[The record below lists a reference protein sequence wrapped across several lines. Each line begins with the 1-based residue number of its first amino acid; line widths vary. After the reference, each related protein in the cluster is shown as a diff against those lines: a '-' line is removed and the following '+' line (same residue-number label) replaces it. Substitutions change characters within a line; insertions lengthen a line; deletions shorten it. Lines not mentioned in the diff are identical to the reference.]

1 MENSKIDRSASFL
14 GCKHLCTACPLSG
27 HAFNKAMIRRVPV
40 VESKLKK
47 HGYFITFILPC
58 VILYAF
64 FFIYPFLKGISISTT
79 NWDGLT
85 PKTPISVSKSEF
97 ESQILQKIKKTSDK
111 NFLMSVYTLNYE
123 TDSYS
128 RLSVSGLE
136 RMKIERILSSAGYAP
151 EKNRFVGLQNYIDII
166 SGKVKDT
173 FYPQKY
179 TEVYYNAASSL
190 PPRIEAK
197 RADKEILK
205 GASSE
210 ESALFLQ
217 HYTLSGEN
225 YVLKPEYSS
234 YDIEELIWSISEHTE
249 GIVSDAAIDD
259 FVRSVNTAGLAQ
271 DENAMRTTIS
281 AFFNAESL
289 SAVSRKTVQEASDML
304 FELGVFRNSLSS
316 MWTAEKTKMGVVGF
330 TFFFAF
336 FSVIGINLIA
346 FILALILDSGIPGQR
361 ILRTIFFLPNV
372 LSMIIVALIW
382 KMLFYQ
388 ILPAVSGI
396 DIWLSDASK
405 APWLLIIVATWQGCG
420 YYMIVYLA
428 GLQNIPPDVIEASR
442 IDGANSLQRFRFI
455 TLPLIVPA
463 ITISLFLTIANAL
476 KSFDL
481 IYAMVGPSGY
491 ATSTVPFVLDI
502 YYEAFAQRQA
512 GMATSKALLLFLV
525 ILLITGLQLYVMKKR
540 EVEQ

>member
-1 MENSKIDRSASFL
+1 M
-14 GCKHLCTACPLSG
+14 
-27 HAFNKAMIRRVPV
+27 

-47 HGYFITFILPC
+47 HGYFIAFILPC
-58 VILYAF
+58 VILYTF
-64 FFIYPFLKGISISTT
+64 FFIYPFLRGIAISTT

-85 PKTPISVSKSEF
+85 PKTPISVSKNEF
-97 ESQILQKIKKTSDK
+97 ESLVLHKIKKTSDK
-111 NFLMSVYTLNYE
+111 DYLLSVYSLNDDMN
-123 TDSYS
+123 TYS
-128 RLSVSGLE
+128 RLSVNGFE

-151 EKNRFVGLQNYIDII
+151 EKNRFVGLQNYADII
-166 SGKVKDT
+166 TGKVKDT

-190 PPRIEAK
+190 PSRIEAK
-197 RADKEILK
+197 KADKEILK
-205 GASSE
+205 NTSPENIDVFFA
-210 ESALFLQ
+210 
-217 HYTLSGEN
+217 HYAKN
-225 YVLKPEYSS
+225 DDFYVLKPEYSS
-234 YDIEELIWSISEHTE
+234 FDIEELIWSIPEHTE
-249 GIVSDAAIDD
+249 GFISDAAIDECI
-259 FVRSVNTAGLAQ
+259 RSIHTAALAQ
-271 DENAMRTTIS
+271 DEDAMHTALSVFLNTH
-281 AFFNAESL
+281 SL
-289 SAVSRKTVQEASDML
+289 SRTSSETVKQASSRL
-304 FELGVFRNSLSS
+304 FELGNFRNLLSS

-336 FSVIGINLIA
+336 FSVIGINLVA
-346 FILALILDSGIPGQR
+346 FLLALVLDSGIPGQK

-405 APWLLIIVATWQGCG
+405 APWLLVAVATWQGCG

-428 GLQNIPPDVIEASR
+428 GLQNIPTEVIEASR
-442 IDGANSLQRFRFI
+442 IDGAGSFQRFRFI

>member
-1 MENSKIDRSASFL
+1 MLLYGMSVHAACLLQSKI
-14 GCKHLCTACPLSG
+14 
-27 HAFNKAMIRRVPV
+27 RRGPV

-47 HGYFITFILPC
+47 HGYFIAFILPC

-85 PKTPISVSKSEF
+85 PKTPISVAKDEF
-97 ESQILQKIKKTSDK
+97 EIQILQNIKKTSNK
-111 NFLMSVYTLNYE
+111 EYLLSVYSLDTS
-123 TDSYS
+123 TDTYN

-136 RMKIERILSSAGYAP
+136 RMKIERILSSSGYAP
-151 EKNRFVGLQNYIDII
+151 EKNRFVGIQNYIDIV

-179 TEVYYNAASSL
+179 TEVYYNAGSSL
-190 PPRIEAK
+190 PSHIEVK
-197 RADKEILK
+197 RAQKEILK
-205 GASSE
+205 KASIE
-210 ESALFLQ
+210 QVNDFLQ
-217 HYTLSGEN
+217 HYTLSEDV
-225 YVLKPEYSS
+225 YVLKQEYNS
-234 YDIEELIWSISEHTE
+234 YDIEELIWQLPEHLE
-249 GIVSDAAIDD
+249 ENVSDASIDE
-259 FVRSVNTAGLAQ
+259 FIRSVNKAAIEKNETEL
-271 DENAMRTTIS
+271 RTTVS
-281 AFFNAESL
+281 LFLNKESL
-289 SAVSRKTVQEASDML
+289 SSKSKKTVQEASNKL
-304 FELGVFRNSLSS
+304 FDLGVFKNSLST

-336 FSVIGINLIA
+336 FSVIGINVIA
-346 FILALILDSGIPGQR
+346 FVLALILDSGIPGQK

-396 DIWLSDASK
+396 DVWLSDASK
-405 APWLLIIVATWQGCG
+405 APWLLILVAVWQGCG

-428 GLQNIPPDVIEASR
+428 GLQNIPTDVIEASR
-442 IDGANSLQRFRFI
+442 IDGATSFQRFRFI